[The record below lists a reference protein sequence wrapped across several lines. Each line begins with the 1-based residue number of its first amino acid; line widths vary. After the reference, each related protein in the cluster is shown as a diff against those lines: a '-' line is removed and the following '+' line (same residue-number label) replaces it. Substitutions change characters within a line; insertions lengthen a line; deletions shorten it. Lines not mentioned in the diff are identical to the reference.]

1 MVRVGVLVPRLRK
14 GGVML
19 LSSRD
24 LQERLEEL
32 EDADE
37 PLDESESAELEELRT
52 LAGEVT
58 DWQYGETLI
67 PVDDFTDYARELAF
81 DLGYIR
87 DGLSWPFSCI
97 DWEEAADQLKQDY
110 SEHTYQGTT
119 YLVRN

>member
-1 MVRVGVLVPRLRK
+1 
-14 GGVML
+14 ML